1 MNGKIKNIAEWIWQL
16 PQNICGIVWR
26 NIKKD
31 SIITE
36 VGNSIASSVN
46 AKVYLMR
53 AGGGVTLGKYIF
65 ISQTYQDQGK
75 VIKHECGHVKQ
86 SKMLGPLYL
95 IVIGVPSILH
105 AWLNDYIGC
114 DKKHKEGYY
123 HFYTEHILMGEF
135 DIRNQKWAI

>member
-1 MNGKIKNIAEWIWQL
+1 MNGKIKNIAEWVWQL

-36 VGNSIASSVN
+36 VGDSMATSVN
-46 AKVYLMR
+46 AKVYLMK

-65 ISQTYQDQGK
+65 ISQTYQDQSK

-95 IVIGVPSILH
+95 IIIGIPSILH
-105 AWLNDYIGC
+105 AALNGYIGC
-114 DKKHKEGYY
+114 CKNNPKGYY
-123 HFYTEHILMGEF
+123 HFFTEHWANKLME
-135 DIRNQKWAI
+135 KY